1 MNNLGNLGESIRS
14 RRATLLPGAMVFLLG
29 LANVFFC
36 AAMVA
41 PQWRAYDSLNTQ
53 IQGGQQAI
61 DATLTLQ
68 DPLADSA
75 MLERQKDK
83 ATATLGALGSPF
95 LTEQQ
100 AQDLLNNLYVYAR
113 ESSVE
118 ITSLQVPAMAPMS
131 MSNAEGVTAEPAA
144 PYAVSAF
151 RLQVEGPTTRLMN
164 FVARLQEAS
173 APSVIISNLSIGPG
187 MTGDIL
193 TLNLTVYTSPYALG
207 AAFDR
212 LAFNTVPTP
221 IIPTA
226 TATITPSP
234 TITETR
240 SPDSW
245 GATGTAIWIATN
257 QRVAPDLNST
267 PTPTAQPTEPPSNAS
282 NSSQQ
287 SSSSSSQPQT
297 QPQQPA
303 AQPTQ
308 PPPPTAVPPT
318 QPPIIITQIQPITI
332 QVPIVVTATPTP
344 TWTPSVTYTATATPT
359 STPTPTPTSTSTPTS
374 TPTETPTPTPTP
386 TSTPTETLTP

>member
-14 RRATLLPGAMVFLLG
+14 RRATLLPGAMVFVLG
-29 LANVFFC
+29 LANMFFC
-36 AAMVA
+36 AAMVV

-118 ITSLQVPAMAPMS
+118 ITSLQVPAMAPVS
-131 MSNAEGVTAEPAA
+131 MSNVEGATAEPAL

-173 APSVIISNLSIGPG
+173 APSVVISNLSIGPG
-187 MTGDIL
+187 MTGEIL

-207 AAFDR
+207 GAFDS
-212 LAFNTVPTP
+212 LAFNTIPTP

-226 TATITPSP
+226 TPTITPSA

-257 QRVAPDLNST
+257 QRVAPNLNST
-267 PTPTAQPTEPPSNAS
+267 PTPTAQPTEPPSNGS

-287 SSSSSSQPQT
+287 ASSSASSSQPQT
-297 QPQQPA
+297 QPQQPV

-308 PPPPTAVPPT
+308 PPPPTAIPPT

-332 QVPIVVTATPTP
+332 QVPIVVTATFTP
-344 TWTPSVTYTATATPT
+344 TWTPSATPT
-359 STPTPTPTSTSTPTS
+359 ATTTPTETPTVTPTLTPTS

-386 TSTPTETLTP
+386 TPTETPTP